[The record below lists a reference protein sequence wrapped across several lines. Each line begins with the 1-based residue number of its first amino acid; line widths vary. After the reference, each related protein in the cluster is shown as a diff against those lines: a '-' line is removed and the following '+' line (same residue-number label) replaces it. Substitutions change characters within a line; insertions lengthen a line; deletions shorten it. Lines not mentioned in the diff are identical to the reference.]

1 MEDQKQFNIAKPR
14 TECEC
19 LSVRQYVC
27 MREKVPKKNCNLSH
41 SILYQH
47 FTFLFLPF
55 LHFDL
60 LFDGATETN
69 TYYSSQYGLFLVS
82 KNHCSPEMY

>member
-1 MEDQKQFNIAKPR
+1 MEDQKQFNI
-14 TECEC
+14 TER

-47 FTFLFLPF
+47 FTFPF
-55 LHFDL
+55 SFSS
-60 LFDGATETN
+60 FESSCNNSATFTITLN
-69 TYYSSQYGLFLVS
+69 MGCF
-82 KNHCSPEMY
+82 

>member
-1 MEDQKQFNIAKPR
+1 MEDQKQFNI
-14 TECEC
+14 TER

-47 FTFLFLPF
+47 FTFLFSF
-55 LHFDL
+55 SSFKSSCNNS
-60 LFDGATETN
+60 ATFTSGDEHVDA
-69 TYYSSQYGLFLVS
+69 YARF
-82 KNHCSPEMY
+82 